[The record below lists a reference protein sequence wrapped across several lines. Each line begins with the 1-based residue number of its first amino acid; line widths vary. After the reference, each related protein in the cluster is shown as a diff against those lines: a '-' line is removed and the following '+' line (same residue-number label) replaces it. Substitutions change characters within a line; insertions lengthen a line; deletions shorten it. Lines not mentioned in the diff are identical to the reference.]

1 MGEKKKRRQH
11 HVWQGYLKSWLIDDE
26 IACMTG
32 DKIFRGSTLN
42 IAVDRDFYAIKKLNK
57 LDVLLLEKLIEDT
70 RSDPAKRTHRGFI
83 QKFMIPDALEGLNAE
98 ADALI
103 DVYRTNVLEDHYAKI
118 ESSFIPFLARA
129 LKGDV
134 DFYLDD
140 RECMIFIHYLCSQH
154 MRTKAI
160 QTKIV
165 EKSYEGIGIDFS
177 RIWPIMAHMY
187 AINIGGPVYVERRRR
202 KLVLLKNHTNM
213 PFITGDQPVVN
224 LLSNSD
230 EPPTELAFY
239 YPISPNLALLINE
252 VDGDIPLTSDG
263 LTVEQVCG
271 LNAKILAAS
280 HSQIYGCSDVALMA
294 AKTANPWQP
303 QTVPI

>member
-11 HVWQGYLKSWLIDDE
+11 HVWQGYLKSWLVDDK

-57 LDVLLLEKLIEDT
+57 LDVLLLERLIEDT

-83 QKFMIPDALEGLNAE
+83 QKFMIPEALEGLNAE

-103 DVYRTNVLEDHYAKI
+103 DVYRTNVLEDHYANI
-118 ESSFIPFLARA
+118 ERSFIPLLARA

-134 DFYLDD
+134 SFYLDD
-140 RECMIFIHYLCSQH
+140 KECIIFIHYLCSQH

-165 EKSYEGIGIDFS
+165 EKSYKGTGLDFS

-202 KLVLLKNHTNM
+202 KLVLLKNHTDM

-224 LLSNSD
+224 LLSVSD

-280 HSQIYGCSDVALMA
+280 HSQIFGCSDVALMA

-303 QTVPI
+303 QPVPI